1 LNGYT
6 LSCHQLLNFLY
17 QKKMLLKWIEVGL
30 AEAKKKWEENPAL
43 LQKQH

>member
-1 LNGYT
+1 
-6 LSCHQLLNFLY
+6 
-17 QKKMLLKWIEVGL
+17 MLLKWIEVGL